1 MKRVYPKMI
10 RWLAAPQSWLRS
22 VVRRRRL
29 EDEMELEL
37 AEHMECLTADL
48 MRAGFSEKQAKRR
61 ARIALGSTVVHKDG
75 MRASI
80 GLRFWDELSGDL
92 AYAVRRL
99 RRSVGFTAIAAISL
113 ALAIGVTTSIFS
125 LAKQILY
132 ERLAVER
139 PAELRLL
146 AWTGTR
152 KHSPVHSIWGDY
164 APDGDGRVTSSSFS
178 YPVYEQLK
186 ARNREMQLFAFKGI
200 GGNATI
206 AGQAEQVQGE
216 LVSGD
221 YYSQLGVRP
230 VLGRAIA
237 ASDERSTVAGAVTV
251 ISYGLW
257 EREFGRSPG
266 VLGQVVKLNDVS
278 LTIVGVNPQSF
289 TGAVSTMQ
297 SPDLFVPMIMQPL
310 VRPNGAKPSLMD
322 DNVEWWVNVM
332 GRLRPGVSEAQAHA
346 ALDAQLAAA
355 SRATLTM
362 KPDDDLPR
370 IDLRDGSR
378 GLFYQ
383 QRTYAKPMTVL
394 LTMVGFV
401 MLLACAN
408 IANLMLARGTERQR
422 EMSVRLALGAGRA
435 RIVRQLLVE
444 SLLLA
449 CVGGTGGLLLGA
461 LGAKLIPKLTEDG
474 WSRNDFHIHFDWKIF
489 AFTAAITLLTGIL
502 FGLAPA
508 IAGSRARV
516 SSGFSEG
523 SQSVTR
529 RRKGWAGK
537 SLVGFQ
543 IALSTLLVIGAGLF
557 LRTLASLEAVNVG
570 FRTDH
575 LLLAEVSLP
584 EKQYPAGQDIAMH
597 ARILEAF
604 AATPGVEAVTP
615 AWVTYIADSM
625 SRTDFVIEGQQTNK
639 DSDDGEDFNIVG
651 DNFFSLMQ
659 IPILAGRSF
668 AITDTA
674 TSTRV
679 GIINATLA
687 KQRFGN
693 QNPIGKRFSTGD
705 AVDAH
710 GGKLPTEWIQ
720 IVGVCADTR
729 YNNLRDEPPAQFF
742 TLFSQQKE
750 VSGTLAYLF
759 RTKGDPETVTP
770 ALRQVL
776 HRLDPDLPMANVR
789 TQQQQIAETTQ
800 QERIFV
806 TLTSGFGTLALVL
819 AAVGIY
825 GVMGYSVANRTNEIG
840 IRLALGA
847 LPRQV
852 LRMILRESIWLS
864 LVGVA
869 VGLGAVLA
877 LARLVKS
884 MLYGLQPADPMSL
897 ICGAALLIAVGLA
910 ASWIPARRAAS
921 VEPME
926 ALRHE

>member
-1 MKRVYPKMI
+1 
-10 RWLAAPQSWLRS
+10 
-22 VVRRRRL
+22 
-29 EDEMELEL
+29 
-37 AEHMECLTADL
+37 
-48 MRAGFSEKQAKRR
+48 
-61 ARIALGSTVVHKDG
+61 
-75 MRASI
+75 
-80 GLRFWDELSGDL
+80 
-92 AYAVRRL
+92 
-99 RRSVGFTAIAAISL
+99 
-113 ALAIGVTTSIFS
+113 
-125 LAKQILY
+125 
-132 ERLAVER
+132 
-139 PAELRLL
+139 
-146 AWTGTR
+146 
-152 KHSPVHSIWGDY
+152 
-164 APDGDGRVTSSSFS
+164 
-178 YPVYEQLK
+178 
-186 ARNREMQLFAFKGI
+186 MQLFAFKGI

-230 VLGRAIA
+230 IPGRAIA
-237 ASDERSTVAGAVTV
+237 DSDERSTVAGAVVV

-257 EREFGRSPG
+257 ERQFGRSPG
-266 VLGQVVKLNDVS
+266 VLGQVIKLNDVP

-289 TGAVSTMQ
+289 TGAASTMQ

-310 VRPNGAKPSLMD
+310 VRPNGAKASLLT

-332 GRLRPGVSEAQAHA
+332 GRMLPGVSEAQAQA

-355 SRATLTM
+355 ARATLTM
-362 KPDDDLPR
+362 KPDDDLPHV
-370 IDLRDGSR
+370 DLRDGSR

-449 CVGGTGGLLLGA
+449 CVGGVGGLMLGA

-474 WSRNDFHIHFDWKIF
+474 WSRSDFHIHFDWTIF

-516 SSGFSEG
+516 SSGFQEG

-575 LLLAEVSLP
+575 LLLAEISLP
-584 EKQYPAGQDIAMH
+584 QKQYPAGQDIAMH
-597 ARILEAF
+597 TRILEAF
-604 AATPGVEAVTP
+604 AATPGVEAVAP
-615 AWVTYIADSM
+615 VWVTYIADSM
-625 SRTDFVIEGQQTNK
+625 SRTDFVIEGREAEK
-639 DSDDGEDFNIVG
+639 DKDDGEDFNIVG

-659 IPILAGRSF
+659 IPIVAGRSF
-668 AITDTA
+668 ATTDTA

-687 KQRFGN
+687 KERFGN

-729 YNNLRDEPPAQFF
+729 YMNLRDEPPAQFF
-742 TLFSQQKE
+742 MLFSQQKE

-770 ALRQVL
+770 ALRQ
-776 HRLDPDLPMANVR
+776 
-789 TQQQQIAETTQ
+789 
-800 QERIFV
+800 
-806 TLTSGFGTLALVL
+806 
-819 AAVGIY
+819 
-825 GVMGYSVANRTNEIG
+825 
-840 IRLALGA
+840 
-847 LPRQV
+847 
-852 LRMILRESIWLS
+852 
-864 LVGVA
+864 
-869 VGLGAVLA
+869 
-877 LARLVKS
+877 
-884 MLYGLQPADPMSL
+884 
-897 ICGAALLIAVGLA
+897 GAAPARPRSADGQRPDA
-910 ASWIPARRAAS
+910 AAADCGNDPAGAHLCHADLRFRHAGAGIGGCRDLWRDGVLGGQPDERDWDSAGARRATAAGTEHDS
-921 VEPME
+921 AGVSLAVSGWSGRGSRRCAGAGAAGQVH
-926 ALRHE
+926 ALRLGAGRSGELDLRRGVADCCWASCELAAGSPCGFGGTDGGAAA